1 MAKRV
6 TVGQIKEAYRA
17 KDLAA
22 CMDLL
27 YKYIEQN
34 PTIKQQIIEKASNKL
49 AGGLV
54 DYREVALGDAVKFT
68 VKKEDKNE
76 KDNL

>member
-6 TVGQIKEAYRA
+6 TVGQIREAYQA
-17 KDLAA
+17 KDLAT
-22 CMDLL
+22 CVDLL

-34 PTIKQQIIEKASNKL
+34 PSIKQQIIEKASNKL
-49 AGGLV
+49 AEGLV

-68 VKKEDKNE
+68 VKKEN
-76 KDNL
+76 NHG